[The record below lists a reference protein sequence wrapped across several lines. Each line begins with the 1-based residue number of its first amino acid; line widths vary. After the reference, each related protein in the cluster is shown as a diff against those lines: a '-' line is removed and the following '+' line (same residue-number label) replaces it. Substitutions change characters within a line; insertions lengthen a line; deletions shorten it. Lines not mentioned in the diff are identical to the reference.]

1 MLSRRKKC
9 FFILSTMRFFFCVFL
24 LNFDNHCCVIA
35 SAPTV
40 PGAVPSQSLRA
51 TPFEDRIL
59 LYWKEPTEPNGI
71 IIQYEVLFGGAKK
84 KSRKETVVLLC

>member
-1 MLSRRKKC
+1 
-9 FFILSTMRFFFCVFL
+9 MRFFCCVFL
-24 LNFDNHCCVIA
+24 LNFDNLCYIIP

-71 IIQYEVLFGGAKK
+71 IIQYEVLFGSKK
-84 KSRKETVVLLC
+84 KSRKETVVSPC

>member
-1 MLSRRKKC
+1 MFSTDILLS
-9 FFILSTMRFFFCVFL
+9 
-24 LNFDNHCCVIA
+24 FDNHYCAYPSV
-35 SAPTV
+35 PTV

-71 IIQYEVLFGGAKK
+71 IIQYEVLFSHE
-84 KSRKETVVLLC
+84 KSSKETVVLPF